1 MSLLFYV
8 VMVVHWT
15 KSALRFGLV
24 LEALASSTSLNASP
38 DLYWKPWLSV
48 QVQTHMRMQ
57 YINRATG
64 KKKAVV
70 DDTII

>member
-24 LEALASSTSLNASP
+24 LEALASSTSPNA
-38 DLYWKPWLSV
+38 YAYAVYKPCHR
-48 QVQTHMRMQ
+48 Q
-57 YINRATG
+57 
-64 KKKAVV
+64 KKAVV